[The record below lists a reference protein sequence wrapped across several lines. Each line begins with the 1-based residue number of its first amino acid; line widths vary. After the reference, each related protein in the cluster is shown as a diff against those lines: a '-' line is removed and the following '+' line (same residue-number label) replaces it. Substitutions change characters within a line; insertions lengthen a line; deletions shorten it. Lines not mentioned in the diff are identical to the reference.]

1 MSKKLMLIDGSSL
14 IFRAFFAL
22 PNLTNADGV
31 MTNGVYGFLTMYF
44 RAVEEY
50 KPDYILVAF
59 DKKTKTFRHKEFED
73 YKANRDKAPNELNYQ
88 FGILKDILDSLNV
101 KYLDID
107 GFEADDI
114 VGTYS
119 KIAKDEG
126 LETVIITG
134 DKDYF
139 QLVND
144 DVIVYLTRKGISQM
158 EEITEEKIK
167 EDYGLS
173 PKQLIDV
180 KGLMGDK
187 SDNIPGVDGIGE
199 KTAIKYIKKYGSME
213 DLYENL
219 DDIRGKK
226 TKENLENSR
235 QIAFLSKKIGTI
247 VTNAP
252 VDYEISDLSVAD
264 PDMES
269 LKEKFSKY
277 NFNKFLEKFEDGNDV
292 QREDLDFSYSFTDDD
307 FSIIEDI
314 EKEKIFYFK
323 TIFENDNYI
332 HSNAFKIAIK
342 SPSSKTFIY
351 NPDEKFVENFKKY
364 FEDENISKVSFDIKE
379 DIVLFN
385 KLGIEINFPY
395 DDTMLM
401 HYLIDPSRSSY
412 DLKTFSQAFLKYE
425 VLNEED
431 LLGKGRNKKSYK
443 DLSDEKLGKYLASII
458 NAIEDSL
465 DILTNK
471 LKELSMYDLYKDC
484 EIKLSKVLADM
495 EITGF
500 VCDIEELENI
510 KDEVSLELKD
520 LEKIIYELSGS
531 EFNINSPK
539 QLSKILFEDL
549 ELPIIKKT
557 KTGYSTNA
565 KVLEK
570 LRDKHPIIEK
580 IERYREMYKLKSTY
594 LESLEACIDGDGRI
608 RSTFKQNVTATGR
621 LSSTEPNLQNLPIR
635 TEEGRKIRKAFKA
648 DDDKVL
654 IDADYSQIE
663 LRVLAHLA
671 NDKKM
676 QEAFSND
683 IDIHTKTAS
692 EVFDTPIDKVTK
704 LQRSEAK
711 AVNFGIIYGI
721 SDYGLSQNLNIPRKR
736 AKEYIENYL
745 DTYPQIKKYM
755 KDIVEKAKEEG
766 FVNTIFNRRRYVPEI
781 NSKNFNVRS
790 FGERVALNT
799 PIQGSAADIIKFA
812 MINSYLNL
820 KKAKVN
826 AKIVLQI
833 HDEIIIEASKK
844 DLEKAKE
851 ILKSSMEEAVDL
863 KVPLLVDIDSGDSMY
878 ESK

>member
-1 MSKKLMLIDGSSL
+1 MSKKVMLIDGSSL

-247 VTNAP
+247 ITNAP

-342 SPSSKTFIY
+342 LPSSKTFIY
-351 NPDEKFVENFKKY
+351 NPDQKFVENFKKY

-443 DLSDEKLGKYLASII
+443 DLSDEELGKYLASII

-500 VCDIEELENI
+500 VCDIDELENI

-531 EFNINSPK
+531 KFNINSPK

-549 ELPIIKKT
+549 KLPIIKKT

-594 LESLEACIDGDGRI
+594 LESLETCIDQDGRI

-692 EVFDTPIDKVTK
+692 EVFDTPIDDVTK

-755 KDIVEKAKEEG
+755 KDIVKKAKEEG

-820 KKAKVN
+820 KKAKIN

-851 ILKSSMEEAVDL
+851 ILKTSMEEAVNL

>member
-1 MSKKLMLIDGSSL
+1 MSKKVMLIDGSSL

-114 VGTYS
+114 VGTFS

-139 QLVND
+139 QLVNE

-167 EDYGLS
+167 DDYGLS
-173 PKQLIDV
+173 PEQLIDV

-187 SDNIPGVDGIGE
+187 SDNIPGVDGVGE
-199 KTAIKYIKKYGSME
+199 KTAIKFVKKYGSME
-213 DLYENL
+213 NLYENL
-219 DDIRGKK
+219 DDIKGKK

-252 VDYEISDLSVAD
+252 VGMEISDLKVKE
-264 PDMES
+264 PDLES
-269 LKEKFSKY
+269 LREKFSKY
-277 NFNKFLEKFEDGNDV
+277 NFNKFMEKFEDASEDKN
-292 QREDLDFSYSFTDDD
+292 EDLDFSYSFND
-307 FSIIEDI
+307 FSLTKDI
-314 EKEKIFYFK
+314 EKEKVFYFK
-323 TIFENDNYI
+323 SLYEGENYI
-332 HSNAFKIAIK
+332 HSKASNIGIK
-342 SPSSKTFIY
+342 TPSSKTYIY
-351 NPDEKFVENFKKY
+351 EANDEFVEKFKKY
-364 FEDENISKVSFDIKE
+364 FEDDNIKKVSFDIKE
-379 DIVLFN
+379 DIVLFD
-385 KLGIEINFPY
+385 KMGINLSFPY

-425 VLNEED
+425 VSNEED
-431 LLGKGRNKKSYK
+431 LLGKGKSKKSYK
-443 DLSDEKLGKYLASII
+443 DLDSDNLGKYLASIV

-465 DILTNK
+465 DILTQK

-500 VCDIEELENI
+500 VCDKNELEKI
-510 KDEVSLELKD
+510 KDEVSLELED
-520 LEKIIYELSGS
+520 LEKIIYELAGS

-549 ELPIIKKT
+549 ELPVIKKT

-565 KVLEK
+565 QVLEK
-570 LRDKHPIIEK
+570 LRDKHPIIKK

-594 LESLEACIDGDGRI
+594 LESLEECIDKDGRI

-648 DDDKVL
+648 DENKVL

-676 QEAFSND
+676 QEAFSKN

-692 EVFDTPIDKVTK
+692 EVFATPIDEVTK

-736 AKEYIENYL
+736 AKEYIDNYL
-745 DTYPQIKKYM
+745 DTYPEIKKYM
-755 KDIVEKAKEEG
+755 KDIVKKAKEDG
-766 FVNTIFNRRRYVPEI
+766 YVNTIFNRRRYVPEI

-812 MINSYLNL
+812 MINSYENL
-820 KKAKVN
+820 KKAKID
-826 AKIVLQI
+826 AEIVLQI

-851 ILKSSMEEAVDL
+851 ILKSSMQDAVKL
-863 KVPLLVDIDSGDSMY
+863 RVPLLVDIDSGDSMY

>member
-1 MSKKLMLIDGSSL
+1 MSKKVMLIDGSSL

-22 PNLTNADGV
+22 PNLTNSDGV

-107 GFEADDI
+107 GYEADDI
-114 VGTYS
+114 VGTFS
-119 KIAKDEG
+119 KIAKDED

-144 DVIVYLTRKGISQM
+144 KVVVFLTRKGISQM
-158 EEITEEKIK
+158 EEITVKSIED
-167 EDYGLS
+167 DYGLS

-199 KTAIKYIKKYGSME
+199 KTAIKFIKKYGSME
-213 DLYENL
+213 GLYENL
-219 DDIRGKK
+219 DDIAGKK
-226 TKENLENSR
+226 TKENLENSKA
-235 QIAFLSKKIGTI
+235 IAFLSKKIGTI

-252 VDYEISDLSVAD
+252 VGIEISDLKIKD
-264 PDMES
+264 PDLES
-269 LKEKFSKY
+269 LREKFSKY
-277 NFNKFLEKFEDGNDV
+277 NFNKFMEKFENSSEEKK
-292 QREDLDFSYSFTDDD
+292 EDLDFSFAFDD
-307 FSIIEDI
+307 FSLIKDI
-314 EKEKIFYFK
+314 ENENFFYFK
-323 TIFENDNYI
+323 SLYDGENYI
-332 HSNAFKIAIK
+332 HSNAYKIGIK
-342 SPSSKTFIY
+342 TPSSKTYIY
-351 NPDEKFVENFKKY
+351 DANDEFVKKFKKY
-364 FEDENISKVSFDIKE
+364 FEDDKVKKVSFDIKE
-379 DIVLFN
+379 DIVLFD
-385 KLGIEINFPY
+385 KLGIELSFPY

-431 LLGKGRNKKSYK
+431 LLGKGKSKKSYK
-443 DLSDEKLGKYLASII
+443 DLDSSSLGKYLSSIV

-465 DILTNK
+465 DILIEK

-500 VCDIEELENI
+500 VCDKNELEKI
-510 KDEVSLELKD
+510 KDEVSLELTD

-531 EFNINSPK
+531 EFNINSTK

-549 ELPIIKKT
+549 KLPVIKKT

-565 KVLEK
+565 QVLEK
-570 LRDKHPIIEK
+570 LRDKHPIIKK

-594 LESLEACIDGDGRI
+594 LESLEECIDEDGRI

-648 DDDKVL
+648 DEKKIL

-676 QEAFSND
+676 QEAFSNN

-692 EVFDTPIDKVTK
+692 EVFATPIEEVTK

-745 DTYPQIKKYM
+745 NTYPEIKKYM
-755 KDIVEKAKEEG
+755 KDIVKKAKEDG
-766 FVNTIFNRRRYVPEI
+766 YVNTIFNRRRYVPEI

-812 MINSYLNL
+812 MINSYENL
-820 KKAKVN
+820 KKAKID

-851 ILKSSMEEAVDL
+851 ILKSSMQDAVKL
-863 KVPLLVDIDSGDSMY
+863 RVPLLVDIDSGESMY

>member
-1 MSKKLMLIDGSSL
+1 MSKKVMLIDGSSL

-107 GFEADDI
+107 GYEADDI
-114 VGTYS
+114 VGTFS
-119 KIAKDEG
+119 KIAKDED

-144 DVIVYLTRKGISQM
+144 KVVVFLTRKGISQM
-158 EEITEEKIK
+158 EEITVKSIED
-167 EDYGLS
+167 DYGLS

-199 KTAIKYIKKYGSME
+199 KTAIKFIKKYGSME
-213 DLYENL
+213 GLYENL
-219 DDIRGKK
+219 DDIAGKK
-226 TKENLENSR
+226 TKENLENSKS
-235 QIAFLSKKIGTI
+235 IAFLSKKIGTI

-252 VDYEISDLSVAD
+252 VGMDISDLKIKE
-264 PDMES
+264 PDLDS
-269 LKEKFSKY
+269 LREKFSKY
-277 NFNKFLEKFEDGNDV
+277 NFNKFMEKFEGGSEEKK
-292 QREDLDFSYSFTDDD
+292 EDLDFSFAFDD
-307 FSIIEDI
+307 FSLIKDI

-323 TIFENDNYI
+323 SLYDGENYI
-332 HSNAFKIAIK
+332 HSNAYKIGIK
-342 SPSSKTFIY
+342 TPSSKTYIY
-351 NPDEKFVENFKKY
+351 DANDEFVKNFKKY
-364 FEDENISKVSFDIKE
+364 FEDDKVKKVSFDIKE
-379 DIVLFN
+379 DIVLFD
-385 KLGIEINFPY
+385 KLGIEISFPY

-431 LLGKGRNKKSYK
+431 LLGKGKSKKLYK
-443 DLSDEKLGKYLASII
+443 DLDSSSLGKYLSSII

-465 DILTNK
+465 DILIEK

-484 EIKLSKVLADM
+484 EIKLSKVLAEM

-500 VCDIEELENI
+500 VCDKNELEKI
-510 KDEVSLELKD
+510 KDEVSLELTD

-531 EFNINSPK
+531 EFNINSTK

-549 ELPIIKKT
+549 KLPVIKKT

-565 KVLEK
+565 QVLEK
-570 LRDKHPIIEK
+570 LRDKHPVIKK

-594 LESLEACIDGDGRI
+594 LESLEECIDEDGRI

-648 DDDKVL
+648 DDKKVL

-676 QEAFSND
+676 QEAFSNN

-692 EVFDTPIDKVTK
+692 EVFATPIEEVTK

-745 DTYPQIKKYM
+745 NTYPEIKKYM
-755 KDIVEKAKEEG
+755 KDIVKKAKEDG
-766 FVNTIFNRRRYVPEI
+766 YVNTIFNRRRYVPEI

-812 MINSYLNL
+812 MINSYENL
-820 KKAKVN
+820 KKAKID

-851 ILKSSMEEAVDL
+851 ILKSSMQEAVKL
-863 KVPLLVDIDSGDSMY
+863 RVPLLVDIDSGDSMY

>member
-1 MSKKLMLIDGSSL
+1 MSKKVMLIDGSSL

-44 RAVEEY
+44 RAVDEY
-50 KPDYILVAF
+50 NPDYILVAF

-107 GFEADDI
+107 GYEADDI
-114 VGTYS
+114 VGTFS

-199 KTAIKYIKKYGSME
+199 KTAIKFIKKYGSME

-226 TKENLENSR
+226 TKENLENSK

-252 VDYEISDLSVAD
+252 VGMEISDLKIKE
-264 PDMES
+264 PDLES
-269 LKEKFSKY
+269 LREKFSKY
-277 NFNKFLEKFEDGNDV
+277 NFNKFMEKFEDTSEEKN
-292 QREDLDFSYSFTDDD
+292 EDLDFSYSFDD
-307 FSIIEDI
+307 FSLANQI
-314 EKEKIFYFK
+314 EKEEIFYFK
-323 TIFENDNYI
+323 TLYEGENYI
-332 HSNAFKIAIK
+332 HSNAFKIGIK
-342 SPSSKTFIY
+342 TPSSKTYIYDANEEFI
-351 NPDEKFVENFKKY
+351 ENFKKY
-364 FEDENISKVSFDIKE
+364 FEDEKIKKVSFDIKE
-379 DIVLFN
+379 DIVLLD
-385 KLGIEINFPY
+385 KMGINLSFPY

-425 VLNEED
+425 VSNEED
-431 LLGKGRNKKSYK
+431 LLGKGKSKKSYK
-443 DLSDEKLGKYLASII
+443 DLDSDNLGKYLASIV

-465 DILTNK
+465 DILTQK

-500 VCDIEELENI
+500 VCDKNELEKI
-510 KDEVSLELKD
+510 KDEVSLELED
-520 LEKIIYELSGS
+520 LEKIIYELAGS

-549 ELPIIKKT
+549 ELPVIKKT

-565 KVLEK
+565 QVLEK
-570 LRDKHPIIEK
+570 LRDKHPIIKK

-594 LESLEACIDGDGRI
+594 LESLEECIDKDGRI

-676 QEAFSND
+676 QEAFSKN

-692 EVFDTPIDKVTK
+692 EVFSTPIYEVTK

-736 AKEYIENYL
+736 AKEYIDNYL
-745 DTYPQIKKYM
+745 DTYPEIKKYM
-755 KDIVEKAKEEG
+755 KDIVKKAKEDG
-766 FVNTIFNRRRYVPEI
+766 YVNTIFNRRRYVPEI

-812 MINSYLNL
+812 MINSYENL
-820 KKAKVN
+820 KKSKID

-851 ILKSSMEEAVDL
+851 ILKSSMQDAVKL
-863 KVPLLVDIDSGDSMY
+863 RVPLLVDIDSGDSMY

>member
-1 MSKKLMLIDGSSL
+1 MSKKVMLIDGSSL

-107 GFEADDI
+107 GYEADDI
-114 VGTYS
+114 VGTFS
-119 KIAKDEG
+119 KIAKEEG

-139 QLVND
+139 QLVNE

-187 SDNIPGVDGIGE
+187 SDNIPGVDGVGE
-199 KTAIKYIKKYGSME
+199 KTAIKFIKKYGSIE
-213 DLYENL
+213 NLYENL
-219 DDIRGKK
+219 DDIGGKK

-252 VDYEISDLSVAD
+252 VGMEISDLKVKE
-264 PDMES
+264 PDLES
-269 LKEKFSKY
+269 LREKFSKY
-277 NFNKFLEKFEDGNDV
+277 NFNKFMEKFEDTSEEKKD
-292 QREDLDFSYSFTDDD
+292 DLDFSYSFND
-307 FSIIEDI
+307 FSLTNDI
-314 EKEKIFYFK
+314 EKEKVFYFK
-323 TIFENDNYI
+323 SLYEGENYI
-332 HSNAFKIAIK
+332 HSKAFKIGIK
-342 SPSSKTFIY
+342 TPSSKTYIY
-351 NPDEKFVENFKKY
+351 EANEEFVEKFKKY
-364 FEDENISKVSFDIKE
+364 FEDDNIKKVSFDIKE
-379 DIVLFN
+379 DIVLFG
-385 KLGIEINFPY
+385 KMGINLSFPY

-425 VLNEED
+425 VSNEED
-431 LLGKGRNKKSYK
+431 LLGKGKSKKLYK
-443 DLSDEKLGKYLASII
+443 DLDSDNLGKYLSSIV

-465 DILTNK
+465 DILTEK

-500 VCDIEELENI
+500 VCDKNELEKI
-510 KDEVSLELKD
+510 KDEVSLELED
-520 LEKIIYELSGS
+520 LEKIIYEFAGS

-539 QLSKILFEDL
+539 QLSKILFEHL
-549 ELPIIKKT
+549 ELPVIKKT

-565 KVLEK
+565 QVLEK
-570 LRDKHPIIEK
+570 LRDKHPIIKK

-594 LESLEACIDGDGRI
+594 LESLEECIDKDGRI

-648 DDDKVL
+648 DENKVL

-676 QEAFSND
+676 QEAFSKN

-692 EVFDTPIDKVTK
+692 EVFATPIDEVTK

-745 DTYPQIKKYM
+745 DTYPEIKKYM
-755 KDIVEKAKEEG
+755 KDIVKKAKEDG
-766 FVNTIFNRRRYVPEI
+766 YVNTIFNRRRYVPEI

-812 MINSYLNL
+812 MINSYENL
-820 KKAKVN
+820 KKAKID

-851 ILKSSMEEAVDL
+851 ILKSSMQDAVKL
-863 KVPLLVDIDSGDSMY
+863 RVPLLVDIDSGDSMY

>member
-1 MSKKLMLIDGSSL
+1 MSKKVMLIDGSSL

-44 RAVEEY
+44 RAVDEY

-107 GFEADDI
+107 GYEADDI
-114 VGTYS
+114 VGTFS

-199 KTAIKYIKKYGSME
+199 KTAIKFIKQYGSME
-213 DLYENL
+213 DLYDNL

-252 VDYEISDLSVAD
+252 VGMEISDLKVKE
-264 PDMES
+264 PDLES
-269 LKEKFSKY
+269 LREKFSKY
-277 NFNKFLEKFEDGNDV
+277 NFNKFMEKFEDTSEEKK
-292 QREDLDFSYSFTDDD
+292 EDLDFSYSFDD
-307 FSIIEDI
+307 FSLANKI
-314 EKEKIFYFK
+314 EKEEIFYFK
-323 TIFENDNYI
+323 TLYEGENYI
-332 HSNAFKIAIK
+332 HSKAFKIGIK
-342 SPSSKTFIY
+342 TPSSKTYIYEANEEFI
-351 NPDEKFVENFKKY
+351 ENFKKY
-364 FEDENISKVSFDIKE
+364 FEDEKIKKVSFDIKE
-379 DIVLFN
+379 DIVLLD
-385 KLGIEINFPY
+385 KMGINLSFPY

-425 VLNEED
+425 VSNEED
-431 LLGKGRNKKSYK
+431 LLGKGKSKKLYK
-443 DLSDEKLGKYLASII
+443 DLNSDNLGKYLASIV

-465 DILTNK
+465 DILTEK

-500 VCDIEELENI
+500 VCDKNELEKI
-510 KDEVSLELKD
+510 KDEVSLELVD
-520 LEKIIYELSGS
+520 LEKIIYELAGS

-539 QLSKILFEDL
+539 QLSIILFEDL
-549 ELPIIKKT
+549 ELPVIKKT

-565 KVLEK
+565 QVLEK
-570 LRDKHPIIEK
+570 LRDKHPIIKK

-594 LESLEACIDGDGRI
+594 LESLEECIDKDGRI

-648 DDDKVL
+648 DENKVL

-676 QEAFSND
+676 QEAFSKN

-692 EVFDTPIDKVTK
+692 EVFAIPIDEVTK

-745 DTYPQIKKYM
+745 DTYPEIKKYM
-755 KDIVEKAKEEG
+755 KEIVKKAKEDRY
-766 FVNTIFNRRRYVPEI
+766 VNTIFNRRRYVPEI

-812 MINSYLNL
+812 MINSYENL
-820 KKAKVN
+820 KKAKID

-851 ILKSSMEEAVDL
+851 ILKSSMQDAVKL
-863 KVPLLVDIDSGDSMY
+863 RVPLLVDIDSGDSMY

>member
-1 MSKKLMLIDGSSL
+1 MSKKVMLIDGSSL

-44 RAVEEY
+44 RAVDEY

-107 GFEADDI
+107 GYEADDI
-114 VGTYS
+114 VGTFS

-199 KTAIKYIKKYGSME
+199 KTAIKFIKQYGSME

-219 DDIRGKK
+219 DEIKGKK

-252 VDYEISDLSVAD
+252 VGMEISDLKVKD
-264 PDMES
+264 PELES
-269 LKEKFSKY
+269 LREKFSKY
-277 NFNKFLEKFEDGNDV
+277 NFNKFMEKFEDTNEEKK
-292 QREDLDFSYSFTDDD
+292 EDLDFSFTYDD
-307 FSIIEDI
+307 FSLTKDI

-323 TIFENDNYI
+323 SLYEGENYI
-332 HSNAFKIAIK
+332 HSKAFKIGIK
-342 SPSSKTFIY
+342 TPSSKTYIY
-351 NPDEKFVENFKKY
+351 DANDEFVEKFRKY
-364 FEDENISKVSFDIKE
+364 FEDEDIKKVSFDIKE
-379 DIVLFN
+379 DIVLFD
-385 KLGIEINFPY
+385 KLGINLSLPY

-425 VLNEED
+425 VSNEED
-431 LLGKGRNKKSYK
+431 LLGKGKSKKSYK
-443 DLSDEKLGKYLASII
+443 DLETENLGKYLASIV

-465 DILTNK
+465 DILTQK

-484 EIKLSKVLADM
+484 EIKLSKVLAEM

-500 VCDIEELENI
+500 VCDKNELEKI
-510 KDEVSLELKD
+510 KDEVSIELED
-520 LEKIIYELSGS
+520 LEKIIYELAGS

-539 QLSKILFEDL
+539 QLSIILFEDL
-549 ELPIIKKT
+549 ELPVIKKT

-565 KVLEK
+565 QVLEK
-570 LRDKHPIIEK
+570 LRDKHPIIKK

-594 LESLEACIDGDGRI
+594 LESLEECIDKDGRI
-608 RSTFKQNVTATGR
+608 KSTFKQNVTATGR

-648 DDDKVL
+648 DEGKVL

-676 QEAFSND
+676 QEAFSKN

-692 EVFDTPIDKVTK
+692 EVFDTPIDEVTK

-736 AKEYIENYL
+736 AKEYIDNYL
-745 DTYPQIKKYM
+745 NTYPEIKKYM
-755 KDIVEKAKEEG
+755 KDIVKKAKEEG

-812 MINSYLNL
+812 MINSYENL
-820 KKAKVN
+820 KKAKLD

-851 ILKSSMEEAVDL
+851 ILKSSMQDAVKL
-863 KVPLLVDIDSGDSMY
+863 RVPLLVDIDSGASMY

>member
-1 MSKKLMLIDGSSL
+1 MSKKVMLIDGSSL

-107 GFEADDI
+107 GYEADDI
-114 VGTYS
+114 VGTFS
-119 KIAKDEG
+119 KIAKDED

-144 DVIVYLTRKGISQM
+144 KVVVFLTRKGISQM
-158 EEITEEKIK
+158 EEITVKSIED
-167 EDYGLS
+167 DYGLS

-199 KTAIKYIKKYGSME
+199 KTAIKFIKKYGSME
-213 DLYENL
+213 GLYENL
-219 DDIRGKK
+219 DDIAGKK
-226 TKENLENSR
+226 TKENLENSKA
-235 QIAFLSKKIGTI
+235 IAFLSKKIGTI

-252 VDYEISDLSVAD
+252 VRMDISDLKIKE
-264 PDMES
+264 PDLDS
-269 LKEKFSKY
+269 LREKFSKY
-277 NFNKFLEKFEDGNDV
+277 NFNKFMEKFENGSEEKK
-292 QREDLDFSYSFTDDD
+292 EDLDFSFAFDD
-307 FSIIEDI
+307 FSLIKDI
-314 EKEKIFYFK
+314 ENEKFFYFK
-323 TIFENDNYI
+323 SLYDGENYI
-332 HSNAFKIAIK
+332 HSNAYKIGIK
-342 SPSSKTFIY
+342 SPSSKTYIY
-351 NPDEKFVENFKKY
+351 DANDEFVKKFKKY
-364 FEDENISKVSFDIKE
+364 FEDDKVKKVSFDIKE
-379 DIVLFN
+379 DIVLFD
-385 KLGIEINFPY
+385 KLGIELSFPY

-431 LLGKGRNKKSYK
+431 LLGKGKSKKLYK
-443 DLSDEKLGKYLASII
+443 DLDSSSLGKYLSSII

-465 DILTNK
+465 DILIEK

-484 EIKLSKVLADM
+484 EIKLSKVLAEM

-500 VCDIEELENI
+500 VCDKNELEKI
-510 KDEVSLELKD
+510 KDEVSIELED
-520 LEKIIYELSGS
+520 LEKTIYELSGS
-531 EFNINSPK
+531 EFNINSTK

-549 ELPIIKKT
+549 KLPVIKKT

-565 KVLEK
+565 QVLEK
-570 LRDKHPIIEK
+570 LRDKHPIIKK

-594 LESLEACIDGDGRI
+594 LESLEECIDEDGRI
-608 RSTFKQNVTATGR
+608 RSTFKQNVTSTGR

-648 DDDKVL
+648 DEKKIL

-676 QEAFSND
+676 QEAFSNN

-692 EVFDTPIDKVTK
+692 EVFATPIEEVTK

-745 DTYPQIKKYM
+745 NTYPEIKKYM
-755 KDIVEKAKEEG
+755 KDIVKKAKEDG
-766 FVNTIFNRRRYVPEI
+766 YVNTIFNRRRYVPEI

-812 MINSYLNL
+812 MINSYENL
-820 KKAKVN
+820 KKARID

-851 ILKSSMEEAVDL
+851 ILKSSMQEAVKL
-863 KVPLLVDIDSGDSMY
+863 RVPLLVDIDSGDSMY

>member
-1 MSKKLMLIDGSSL
+1 MSKKVMLIDGSSL

-59 DKKTKTFRHKEFED
+59 DKKTKTFRHKEFKD

-144 DVIVYLTRKGISQM
+144 DVIVYLTIKGISQM

-219 DDIRGKK
+219 DDISGKK

-247 VTNAP
+247 ITNAP

-292 QREDLDFSYSFTDDD
+292 QREELDFSYSFTDDD

-443 DLSDEKLGKYLASII
+443 DLSNEELGKYLASII

-500 VCDIEELENI
+500 VCDIDELEKI

-520 LEKIIYELSGS
+520 LEKIIYELAGS

-570 LRDKHPIIEK
+570 LRDKHPIIIK

-594 LESLEACIDGDGRI
+594 LESLEDCIDQDGRI

-745 DTYPQIKKYM
+745 DTYPQIKNYM
-755 KDIVEKAKEEG
+755 KDIVKKAKEDG
-766 FVNTIFNRRRYVPEI
+766 YVNTIFKRRRYVPEI

-820 KKAKVN
+820 KKAKID

-833 HDEIIIEASKK
+833 HDEIIIEASRK

-851 ILKSSMEEAVDL
+851 ILKSSMEEAVNL

>member
-1 MSKKLMLIDGSSL
+1 MSKKVMLIDGSSL

-22 PNLTNADGV
+22 PNLTNSDGV

-107 GFEADDI
+107 GYEADDI
-114 VGTYS
+114 VGTFS
-119 KIAKDEG
+119 KIAKDED

-144 DVIVYLTRKGISQM
+144 KVVVFLTRKGISQM
-158 EEITEEKIK
+158 EEITVKSIED
-167 EDYGLS
+167 DYGLS

-199 KTAIKYIKKYGSME
+199 KTAIKFIKKYGSME
-213 DLYENL
+213 GLYENL
-219 DDIRGKK
+219 DDIAGKK
-226 TKENLENSR
+226 TKENLENSKA
-235 QIAFLSKKIGTI
+235 IAFLSKKIGTI

-252 VDYEISDLSVAD
+252 VRMDISDLKIKE
-264 PDMES
+264 PDLES
-269 LKEKFSKY
+269 LREKFSKY
-277 NFNKFLEKFEDGNDV
+277 NFNKFMEKFENGSEEKK
-292 QREDLDFSYSFTDDD
+292 EDLDFSFAFDD
-307 FSIIEDI
+307 FSLIKDI
-314 EKEKIFYFK
+314 ENEKFFYFK
-323 TIFENDNYI
+323 SLYDGENYI
-332 HSNAFKIAIK
+332 HSNAYKIGIK
-342 SPSSKTFIY
+342 TPSSKTYIY
-351 NPDEKFVENFKKY
+351 DANDEFVKNFKKY
-364 FEDENISKVSFDIKE
+364 FEDDKVRKVSFDIKE
-379 DIVLFN
+379 DIVLFD
-385 KLGIEINFPY
+385 KLGIEISFPY

-431 LLGKGRNKKSYK
+431 LLGKGKSKKLYK
-443 DLSDEKLGKYLASII
+443 DLDSSSLGKYLSSII

-465 DILTNK
+465 DILIEK

-484 EIKLSKVLADM
+484 EIKLSKVLAEM

-500 VCDIEELENI
+500 VCDKNELEKI
-510 KDEVSLELKD
+510 KDEVSLELTD

-531 EFNINSPK
+531 EFNINSTK

-549 ELPIIKKT
+549 KLPVIKKT

-565 KVLEK
+565 QVLEK
-570 LRDKHPIIEK
+570 LRDKHPVIKK

-594 LESLEACIDGDGRI
+594 LESLEECVDKDGRI

-648 DDDKVL
+648 DDKKVL

-676 QEAFSND
+676 QEAFSKD

-692 EVFDTPIDKVTK
+692 EVFSTPIDEVTK

-745 DTYPQIKKYM
+745 NTYPEIKKYM
-755 KDIVEKAKEEG
+755 KDIVKKAKEDG
-766 FVNTIFNRRRYVPEI
+766 YVNTIFNRRRYVPEI

-812 MINSYLNL
+812 MINSYENL
-820 KKAKVN
+820 KKAKID

-851 ILKSSMEEAVDL
+851 ILKSSMQEAVKL
-863 KVPLLVDIDSGDSMY
+863 RVPLLVDIDSGDSMY

>member
-1 MSKKLMLIDGSSL
+1 MSKKVMLIDGSSL

-44 RAVEEY
+44 RAVDEY

-107 GFEADDI
+107 GYEADDI
-114 VGTYS
+114 VGTFS

-199 KTAIKYIKKYGSME
+199 KTAIKFIKKYGSME
-213 DLYENL
+213 GLYENL
-219 DDIRGKK
+219 DEIRGKK

-252 VDYEISDLSVAD
+252 VGMEISDLKVKE
-264 PDMES
+264 PDLES
-269 LKEKFSKY
+269 LREKFSKY
-277 NFNKFLEKFEDGNDV
+277 NFNKFMEKFEDTSEEKK
-292 QREDLDFSYSFTDDD
+292 EDLDFSFVYGD
-307 FSIIEDI
+307 FSLTSDI

-323 TIFENDNYI
+323 SLYEGENYI
-332 HSNAFKIAIK
+332 HSKAFKIGIK
-342 SPSSKTFIY
+342 TPSSKTYIY
-351 NPDEKFVENFKKY
+351 NANDEFVENFKKY
-364 FEDENISKVSFDIKE
+364 FEDEKIKKVSFDIKE
-379 DIVLFN
+379 DIVLFD
-385 KLGIEINFPY
+385 KLGINLSLPY

-425 VLNEED
+425 VSNEED
-431 LLGKGRNKKSYK
+431 LLGKGKNKKSYK
-443 DLSDEKLGKYLASII
+443 DLETENLGKYLASIV

-465 DILTNK
+465 DILIQK
-471 LKELSMYDLYKDC
+471 LKDLSMYDLYKDC

-500 VCDIEELENI
+500 VCDKNELEKI
-510 KDEVSLELKD
+510 KDEVSLELEE
-520 LEKIIYELSGS
+520 LEKIIYELAGS

-549 ELPIIKKT
+549 ELPVIKKT

-565 KVLEK
+565 QVLEK
-570 LRDKHPIIEK
+570 LRDKHPIIKK

-594 LESLEACIDGDGRI
+594 LESLEECIDKDGRI

-648 DDDKVL
+648 DEGRVL

-676 QEAFSND
+676 QEAFSNS

-692 EVFDTPIDKVTK
+692 EVFDTPIDEVTK

-745 DTYPQIKKYM
+745 DTYPEIKKYM
-755 KDIVEKAKEEG
+755 KDIVKKAKEDG
-766 FVNTIFNRRRYVPEI
+766 YVNTIFNRRRYVPEI

-812 MINSYLNL
+812 MINSYENL
-820 KKAKVN
+820 KKSKID

-851 ILKSSMEEAVDL
+851 ILKSSMQEAVKL
-863 KVPLLVDIDSGDSMY
+863 RVPLLVDIDSGDSMY

>member
-1 MSKKLMLIDGSSL
+1 MSKKVMLIDGSSL

-50 KPDYILVAF
+50 NPDYILVAF

-88 FGILKDILDSLNV
+88 VGILKDILDSLNV

-107 GFEADDI
+107 GYEADDI
-114 VGTYS
+114 VGTFS
-119 KIAKDEG
+119 KIAKVEG

-199 KTAIKYIKKYGSME
+199 KTAIKFIKKYGSME

-226 TKENLENSR
+226 TKENLENSK

-252 VDYEISDLSVAD
+252 VGMEISDLKVKE
-264 PDMES
+264 PDWES
-269 LKEKFSKY
+269 LREKFSKY
-277 NFNKFLEKFEDGNDV
+277 NFNKFMEKFEDTSEEKN
-292 QREDLDFSYSFTDDD
+292 EDLDFSYSLDD
-307 FSIIEDI
+307 FSLINQI
-314 EKEKIFYFK
+314 EKEEIFYFK
-323 TIFENDNYI
+323 TLYEGENYI
-332 HSNAFKIAIK
+332 HSKAFKIGIK
-342 SPSSKTFIY
+342 TPSSKTYIYEANEEFI
-351 NPDEKFVENFKKY
+351 ENFKKY
-364 FEDENISKVSFDIKE
+364 FEDKKIKKVSFDIKE
-379 DIVLFN
+379 DIVLLD
-385 KLGIEINFPY
+385 KMGINLSFPY

-425 VLNEED
+425 VSNEED
-431 LLGKGRNKKSYK
+431 LLGKGKSKKLYN
-443 DLSDEKLGKYLASII
+443 DLNSDNLGKYLSSIV

-465 DILTNK
+465 DILTQK

-500 VCDIEELENI
+500 VCDKNELEKI
-510 KDEVSLELKD
+510 KDEVSLELED
-520 LEKIIYELSGS
+520 LEKIIYELAGS

-549 ELPIIKKT
+549 ELPVIKKT

-565 KVLEK
+565 QVLEK
-570 LRDKHPIIEK
+570 LRDKHPIIKK

-594 LESLEACIDGDGRI
+594 LESLEECIDKDGRI

-671 NDKKM
+671 NDNKM
-676 QEAFSND
+676 QEAFSNN

-692 EVFDTPIDKVTK
+692 EVFDTPIDEVTK

-745 DTYPQIKKYM
+745 DTYPEIKKYM
-755 KDIVEKAKEEG
+755 KDIVKKAKEDG
-766 FVNTIFNRRRYVPEI
+766 YVNTIFNRRRYVPEI

-812 MINSYLNL
+812 MINSYENL
-820 KKAKVN
+820 KKAKID

-851 ILKSSMEEAVDL
+851 ILKSSMQDAVKL

>member
-1 MSKKLMLIDGSSL
+1 MSKKVMLIDGSSL

-107 GFEADDI
+107 GYEADDI
-114 VGTYS
+114 VGTFS
-119 KIAKDEG
+119 KIAKDEN

-144 DVIVYLTRKGISQM
+144 KVVVFLTRKGISQM
-158 EEITEEKIK
+158 EEITVKSI
-167 EDYGLS
+167 EDNYGLS

-199 KTAIKYIKKYGSME
+199 KTAIKFIKKYGSME
-213 DLYENL
+213 GLYEKL
-219 DDIRGKK
+219 DDIAGKK
-226 TKENLENSR
+226 TKENLENSKA
-235 QIAFLSKKIGTI
+235 IAFLSKKIGTI
-247 VTNAP
+247 ATNAP
-252 VDYEISDLSVAD
+252 VGMDISDLKIKE
-264 PDMES
+264 PDLDS
-269 LKEKFSKY
+269 LREKFSKY
-277 NFNKFLEKFEDGNDV
+277 NFNKFMEKFENGSEEKK
-292 QREDLDFSYSFTDDD
+292 EDLDFSFAFDD
-307 FSIIEDI
+307 FSLIKDI

-323 TIFENDNYI
+323 SLYDGENYI
-332 HSNAFKIAIK
+332 HSNAYKIGIK
-342 SPSSKTFIY
+342 TPSSKTYIY
-351 NPDEKFVENFKKY
+351 DANDEFVKKFKKY
-364 FEDENISKVSFDIKE
+364 FEDDKVKKVSFDIKE
-379 DIVLFN
+379 DIVLFD
-385 KLGIEINFPY
+385 KLGIELSFPY

-431 LLGKGRNKKSYK
+431 LLGKGKSKKLYK
-443 DLSDEKLGKYLASII
+443 DLDSSSLGKYLSSIV

-465 DILTNK
+465 DILIEK

-500 VCDIEELENI
+500 VCDKNELEKI
-510 KDEVSLELKD
+510 KDEVSIELED
-520 LEKIIYELSGS
+520 LEKTIYELSGS
-531 EFNINSPK
+531 EFNINSTK

-549 ELPIIKKT
+549 KLPVIKKT

-565 KVLEK
+565 QVLEK
-570 LRDKHPIIEK
+570 LRDKHPIIRK

-594 LESLEACIDGDGRI
+594 LESLEECIDGDGRI

-648 DDDKVL
+648 DDKKVL

-676 QEAFSND
+676 QEAFSNN

-692 EVFDTPIDKVTK
+692 EVFATPIEEVTK

-745 DTYPQIKKYM
+745 NTYPEIKKYM
-755 KDIVEKAKEEG
+755 KDIVKKAKEDG
-766 FVNTIFNRRRYVPEI
+766 YVNTIFNRRRYVPEI

-812 MINSYLNL
+812 MINSYENL
-820 KKAKVN
+820 KKAKID

-844 DLEKAKE
+844 DLEEAKE
-851 ILKSSMEEAVDL
+851 ILKSSMQDAVKL
-863 KVPLLVDIDSGDSMY
+863 RVPLLVDIDSGDSMY

>member
-1 MSKKLMLIDGSSL
+1 MSKKVMLIDGSSL

-59 DKKTKTFRHKEFED
+59 DKKTKTFRHKEFKD

-219 DDIRGKK
+219 DDISGKK

-247 VTNAP
+247 ITNAP
-252 VDYEISDLSVAD
+252 VDFKISDLKVAD
-264 PDMES
+264 PDMDA

-292 QREDLDFSYSFTDDD
+292 QREDLDFPYSFTDDD

-443 DLSDEKLGKYLASII
+443 DLSNEELGKYLASII

-500 VCDIEELENI
+500 VCDIDELENI

-594 LESLEACIDGDGRI
+594 LESLEACIDQDGRI

-648 DDDKVL
+648 EDGKVL

-692 EVFDTPIDKVTK
+692 EVFDTPIDEVTK

-755 KDIVEKAKEEG
+755 KDIVKKAKEEG

-820 KKAKVN
+820 KKAKIN

-833 HDEIIIEASKK
+833 HDEIIIEVSKK

-851 ILKSSMEEAVDL
+851 ILKTSMEEAVNL

>member
-1 MSKKLMLIDGSSL
+1 MSKKVMLIDGSSL

-22 PNLTNADGV
+22 PNLTNSDGV

-107 GFEADDI
+107 GYEADDI
-114 VGTYS
+114 VGTFS
-119 KIAKDEG
+119 KIAKDED

-144 DVIVYLTRKGISQM
+144 KVVVFLTRKGISQM
-158 EEITEEKIK
+158 EEITVKSIED
-167 EDYGLS
+167 DYGLS

-199 KTAIKYIKKYGSME
+199 KTAIKFIKKYGSME
-213 DLYENL
+213 GLYENL
-219 DDIRGKK
+219 DDIAGKK
-226 TKENLENSR
+226 TKENLENSKA
-235 QIAFLSKKIGTI
+235 IAFLSKKIGTI

-252 VDYEISDLSVAD
+252 VRMDISDLKIKE
-264 PDMES
+264 PDLDS
-269 LKEKFSKY
+269 LREKFSKY
-277 NFNKFLEKFEDGNDV
+277 NFNKFMEKFENGSEEKK
-292 QREDLDFSYSFTDDD
+292 EDLDFSFAFDD
-307 FSIIEDI
+307 FSLIKDI
-314 EKEKIFYFK
+314 ENEKFFYFK
-323 TIFENDNYI
+323 SLYYGENYI
-332 HSNAFKIAIK
+332 HSNAYKIGIK
-342 SPSSKTFIY
+342 TPSSKTYIY
-351 NPDEKFVENFKKY
+351 DANDEFVKNFKKY
-364 FEDENISKVSFDIKE
+364 FEDDKVKKVSFDIKE
-379 DIVLFN
+379 DIVLFD
-385 KLGIEINFPY
+385 KLGIELSFPY

-401 HYLIDPSRSSY
+401 YYLIDPSRSSY

-431 LLGKGRNKKSYK
+431 LLGKGKSKKSYK
-443 DLSDEKLGKYLASII
+443 DLDSSSLGKYLSSIV

-465 DILTNK
+465 DILIEK

-484 EIKLSKVLADM
+484 EIKLSKVLAEM

-500 VCDIEELENI
+500 VCDKNELEKI
-510 KDEVSLELKD
+510 KDEVSIELTD

-531 EFNINSPK
+531 EFNINSTK

-549 ELPIIKKT
+549 KLPVIKKT

-565 KVLEK
+565 QVLEK
-570 LRDKHPIIEK
+570 LRDKHPIIKK

-594 LESLEACIDGDGRI
+594 LESLEECIDEDGRI

-648 DDDKVL
+648 DEKKIL

-676 QEAFSND
+676 QEAFSNN

-692 EVFDTPIDKVTK
+692 EVFATPIEEVTK

-745 DTYPQIKKYM
+745 NTYPEIKKYM
-755 KDIVEKAKEEG
+755 KDIVKKAKEDG
-766 FVNTIFNRRRYVPEI
+766 YVNTIFNRRRYVPEI

-812 MINSYLNL
+812 MINSYENL
-820 KKAKVN
+820 KKAKID

-851 ILKSSMEEAVDL
+851 ILKSSMQEAVKL
-863 KVPLLVDIDSGDSMY
+863 RVPLLVDIDSGDSMY

>member
-1 MSKKLMLIDGSSL
+1 MSKKVMLIDGSSL

-59 DKKTKTFRHKEFED
+59 DKKTKTFRHKEFKD

-219 DDIRGKK
+219 DDISGKK

-277 NFNKFLEKFEDGNDV
+277 NFNKFLEKFEGGNDV

-443 DLSDEKLGKYLASII
+443 DLSDEELGKYLASII
-458 NAIEDSL
+458 NEIEDSL
-465 DILTNK
+465 DILTDK

-484 EIKLSKVLADM
+484 EIKLSKVLAEM

-500 VCDIEELENI
+500 VCDIDELEKI

-520 LEKIIYELSGS
+520 LEKIIYELAGS

-570 LRDKHPIIEK
+570 LRDKHPIIIK

-594 LESLEACIDGDGRI
+594 LESLEDCIDQDGRI

-745 DTYPQIKKYM
+745 DTYPQIKNYM
-755 KDIVEKAKEEG
+755 KDIVKKAKEDG
-766 FVNTIFNRRRYVPEI
+766 YVNTIFKRRRYVPEI

-820 KKAKVN
+820 KKAKID

-833 HDEIIIEASKK
+833 HDEIIIEASRK

-851 ILKSSMEEAVDL
+851 ILKTSMEEAVKL

>member
-1 MSKKLMLIDGSSL
+1 MSKKVMLIDGSSL

-50 KPDYILVAF
+50 RPDYILVAF

-73 YKANRDKAPNELNYQ
+73 YKANRDKAPSELNYQ

-119 KIAKDEG
+119 KIARDEG

-199 KTAIKYIKKYGSME
+199 KTALKYIKKYGSME
-213 DLYENL
+213 ALYENL
-219 DDIRGKK
+219 DDISGKK

-252 VDYEISDLSVAD
+252 VDYEISDLRVEN

-277 NFNKFLEKFEDGNDV
+277 NFNKFLEKFEDGSKE
-292 QREDLDFSYSFTDDD
+292 QREELDFSYSFTDDD

-314 EKEKIFYFK
+314 EKENIFYFK

-332 HSNAFKIAIK
+332 HSKAFKIAIK

-351 NPDEKFVENFKKY
+351 NPDQKFVENFKKY
-364 FEDENISKVSFDIKE
+364 FEDENINKVSFDIKE

-443 DLSDEKLGKYLASII
+443 DLGEKELGKYLASII

-465 DILTNK
+465 DVLTYK
-471 LKELSMYDLYKDC
+471 LKELSMYELYKDC

-500 VCDIEELENI
+500 VCDKNELEKI
-510 KDEVSLELKD
+510 KDEVSVELEG
-520 LEKIIYELSGS
+520 LEKIIYELAGS
-531 EFNINSPK
+531 EFNINSLK
-539 QLSKILFEDL
+539 QLSIILFEDL

-557 KTGYSTNA
+557 KTGYSTDA

-570 LRDKHPIIEK
+570 LRDKHPIIGQ

-594 LESLEACIDGDGRI
+594 LESLEECIDGDGRI

-648 DDDKVL
+648 DNEKIL

-676 QEAFSND
+676 QEAFSHD

-692 EVFDTPIDKVTK
+692 EVFDTPIDEVTK

-745 DTYPQIKKYM
+745 NTYPQIKKYM
-755 KDIVEKAKEEG
+755 KDIVKKAKEEG
-766 FVNTIFNRRRYVPEI
+766 YVNTIFNRRRYVPEI

-812 MINSYLNL
+812 MINSYENL
-820 KKAKVN
+820 KKAKVD

-851 ILKSSMEEAVDL
+851 ILKLSMEEAVNL